1 MFNISYDLHIH
12 SCLSPCGDNAMTPA
26 NIAGMAAAK
35 GLEAIA
41 LTDHNSSRNCG
52 PFLAYCDA
60 YGIIGI
66 PGLEINTIEEVH
78 AVCLFRTLE
87 DALDFDSY
95 VYDHLQ
101 KVPNNERIFG
111 QQILMNDDEEEIGR
125 EPNLLINATDISF
138 DEVWDL
144 VRNRNGVMFPA
155 HIDKDAN
162 SLTANLGFIP
172 PGSQFKTVEIKDL
185 KKLHKVRETHPFVNT
200 CQVVSNSDAHYLDAI
215 REPSLSLYVEEKSR
229 DGIIDALLRGPFEEN
244 G

>member
-1 MFNISYDLHIH
+1 MFDISYDLHIH

-41 LTDHNSSRNCG
+41 LTDHNAARNCG
-52 PFLAYCDA
+52 PFLEYCEA
-60 YGIIGI
+60 YGLIGI

-87 DALDFDSY
+87 AALDYDAF
-95 VYDHLQ
+95 VYEHLQ
-101 KVPNNERIFG
+101 KVQNNERIFG
-111 QQILMNDDEEEIGR
+111 QQILMNDDEEEVGR

-138 DEVWDL
+138 DEVWSQ
-144 VRNRNGVMFPA
+144 VRERGGVMIPA

-172 PGSQFKTVEIKDL
+172 PDSEFRTVEVKDL
-185 KKLHKVRETHPFVNT
+185 KKLHRVKGEHPFVSK

-215 REPSLSLYVEEKSR
+215 REPVLSLYVEEKSV
-229 DGIIDALLRGPFEEN
+229 DGIIDALLRGPFEEIR
-244 G
+244 

>member
-1 MFNISYDLHIH
+1 MFDISYDLHIH

-26 NIAGMAAAK
+26 NIAGMAAAR

-41 LTDHNSSRNCG
+41 LTDHNSARNCG
-52 PFLAYCDA
+52 PFLEYCEA
-60 YGIIGI
+60 FGIIGI
-66 PGLEINTIEEVH
+66 PGLEINTVEEVH

-87 DALDFDSY
+87 AALDFDSF
-95 VYDHLQ
+95 VYSHLQ

-125 EPNLLINATDISF
+125 EPYLLINATDISF
-138 DEVWDL
+138 DEVWEI
-144 VRNRNGVMFPA
+144 VRKRDGVMFPA

-172 PGSQFKTVEIKDL
+172 PDSLFRTVEVKDL
-185 KKLHKVRETHPFVNT
+185 KKLHKIREEHPFVNM
-200 CQVVSNSDAHYLDAI
+200 CQVISNSDAHYLDAV
-215 REPSLSLYVEEKSR
+215 REPSLSVYAEEKTR

>member
-52 PFLAYCDA
+52 PFLEYCDA

-87 DALDFDSY
+87 AALDFDSY
-95 VYDHLQ
+95 VYEHLQ

-111 QQILMNDDEEEIGR
+111 QQLLMNDDEEEIGR

-138 DEVWDL
+138 DEVWGL
-144 VRNRNGVMFPA
+144 VRERNGVMFPA

-172 PGSQFKTVEIKDL
+172 PDSQFKTVEIKDL
-185 KKLHKVRETHPFVNT
+185 KKLHKVREAHPFVNT

-215 REPSLSLYVEEKSR
+215 REPSLSLYVGEKSR

-244 G
+244 R